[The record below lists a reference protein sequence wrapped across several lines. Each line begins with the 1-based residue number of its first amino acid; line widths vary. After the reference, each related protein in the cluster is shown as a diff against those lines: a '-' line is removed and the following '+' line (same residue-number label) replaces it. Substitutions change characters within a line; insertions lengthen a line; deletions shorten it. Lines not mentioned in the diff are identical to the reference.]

1 MCSPEI
7 TSPFRTGAPA
17 ADDPVR
23 ARLLALLGGTR
34 GIVDGGLPPLVFV
47 LTNSLAGTAA
57 GRSTALLS
65 AAVAATITGGV
76 LVALRLVR
84 REPLR
89 QVLGG
94 LAGLAVALAF
104 ALQAGEARGFF
115 LPGIVVD
122 ATYAVVFL
130 GSALLGRPLVATA
143 YRLLSGGGDGW
154 RRDAALRRALTRAT
168 VGWSVVFGVRAGGQ
182 AVLYLADQPGLLAA
196 SKLLLG
202 WPLTLLAVLLTLASI
217 RRSTVRSAEVSPPP

>member
-1 MCSPEI
+1 MCSPGI
-7 TSPFRTGAPA
+7 TSPFRVSADA

-23 ARLLALLGGTR
+23 ARLLALLGGPR

-47 LTNSLAGTAA
+47 LTHALAGAA
-57 GRSTALLS
+57 TGRSTALLW

-84 REPLR
+84 GEPLR

-94 LAGLAVALAF
+94 LAGLAVAVAF

-115 LPGIVVD
+115 LPAIYVD

-130 GSALLGRPLVATA
+130 GSALLGRPLVATG
-143 YRLLSGGGDGW
+143 YRLLTGGQGT
-154 RRDAALRRALTRAT
+154 AALRRTLTVAT
-168 VGWSVVFGVRAGGQ
+168 VGWSVVFGVRAAGQ
-182 AVLYLADQPGLLAA
+182 AALYLADRPGLLAA

-202 WPLTLLAVLLTLASI
+202 WPLTLLAVVLTLASI
-217 RRSTVRSAEVSPPP
+217 RRSTARSAGISPPP